1 MTIINP
7 TALGQPR
14 GWSNGILTAA
24 AGRLLFVAGQ
34 TAADANGQVADKGFV
49 AQFDIALGKALT
61 VIAAA
66 GGGPEHVGRV
76 TTYVTDMEAYRVS
89 RAKLGEVWK
98 RHMGT
103 WYPAMAL
110 VEVSRLVDHDAS
122 VEIEMTAVL
131 PHSGAG
137 DRE

>member
-1 MTIINP
+1 MIIINP
-7 TALGQPR
+7 AALGEPR
-14 GWSNGILTAA
+14 GWSNGILAPIG
-24 AGRLLFVAGQ
+24 GRLLFVAGQ
-34 TAADANGQVADKGFV
+34 TAAEANGEVTDKGFV
-49 AQFDIALGKALT
+49 AQFDIALGKALAVLT
-61 VIAAA
+61 AA

-89 RAKLGEVWK
+89 RARLSEVWK

-131 PHSGAG
+131 PHPGGG